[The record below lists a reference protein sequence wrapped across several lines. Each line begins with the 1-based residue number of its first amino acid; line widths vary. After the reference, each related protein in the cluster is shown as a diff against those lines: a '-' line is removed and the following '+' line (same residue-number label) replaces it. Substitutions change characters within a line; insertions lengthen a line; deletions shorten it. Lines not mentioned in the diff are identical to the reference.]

1 METEK
6 LITVK
11 GRGNIRVVPDV
22 TRVKIEIASLFDS
35 YQTAYKMASANL
47 KDVGEVLTNCKL
59 EKSMAKTISFN
70 IEKRFRD
77 VYKNDHCTGEQEFI
91 GYCLQQTIKI
101 DFGMDNVLLSR
112 VIKGLGERLT
122 DMEIRIEYTVKDPRP
137 HQLKMIDRAV
147 KDATEKAR
155 IMAQAA
161 GCTLGLVKSINYYE
175 TEMHIYSWARSLHEC
190 SEAIGCTA
198 DSLDITPD
206 DLCAGEDVTVT
217 WYLSNGKHGEE

>member
-6 LITVK
+6 LITVT
-11 GRGNIRVVPDV
+11 GRGNIHVVPDV

-35 YQTAYKMASANL
+35 YQIAYKMASANL
-47 KDVGEVLTNCKL
+47 KDVGEVLTVCGLKK
-59 EKSMAKTISFN
+59 EMAKTINFD
-70 IEKRFRD
+70 IEKRFHD
-77 VYKNDHCTGEQEFI
+77 VYKNGHYTGEQEFL

-101 DFGMDNVLLSR
+101 DLGMDNVLLAKL
-112 VIKGLGERLT
+112 IKGLGERLT
-122 DMEIRIEYTVKDPRP
+122 DMEIRIEYTVRDPRP
-137 HQLKMIDRAV
+137 HQLKMIERAV

-161 GCTLGLVKSINYYE
+161 GCTLGLVKSIDYSE
-175 TEMHIYSWARSLHEC
+175 TEIHIYSQARNLHEC
-190 SEAIGCTA
+190 SEAKGCTA

-217 WYLSNGKHGEE
+217 WYLSNGKHGE